1 MATSMNI
8 SLPEALKRFAR
19 ERAEQAGFA
28 NPSDYVRDLIR
39 ADRKRAEKERLDRM
53 LMEGLAS
60 GDPQL
65 LDSKEWDDIR
75 SEIMVKAAKNKTAK
89 A

>member
-19 ERAEQAGFA
+19 ERAKQAGFA

-39 ADRKRAEKERLDRM
+39 TDRKRAEREKLDRM

-75 SEIMVKAAKNKTAK
+75 SEIMERAKNKA
-89 A
+89 AQS

>member
-1 MATSMNI
+1 MIVKI
-8 SLPEALKRFAR
+8 SRELERFAR
-19 ERAEQAGFA
+19 ERAEQEGFA
-28 NPSDYVRDLIR
+28 SPSDYVRDLIR

-65 LDSKEWDDIR
+65 LDSREWDDIG
-75 SEIMVKAAKNKTAK
+75 SEIRARAARNKATKS
-89 A
+89 